1 MNRKEATIAIPMA
14 LLESNKTAKWH
25 ITMLNLPFTVHVRK
39 GITAVNC
46 DSLVNALHI
55 PTAHDFWVINAC
67 K

>member
-14 LLESNKTAKWH
+14 LLERNKTAKWH
-25 ITMLNLPFTVHVRK
+25 VTMLNLPFTCNTEDNFCY
-39 GITAVNC
+39 G

-55 PTAHDFWVINAC
+55 PTAHNFRVIDAC